1 VSFSSLITINKHNIP
16 IRKLNMRFNDIL
28 IEATKAKPVN
38 EAPVGMLKRA
48 GLGIQKAFGSTKAAG
63 KLDTGKTA
71 NQLRK
76 DFDNYIGKTGQAAEP
91 EVVISWLKS
100 QGYPT
105 TAAQAAMPRTPTAAA
120 SAAAP
125 AAAPTTPAADPAA
138 APATDPAAAPTDG
151 KIEPTLDNPPT
162 AEPAAASAAAPAA
175 APTKTAP
182 GNAAAPGAAQKQTNQ
197 NLNAYVQNAASTLN
211 KATDPAQKMALTK
224 ELVNFMA
231 DRKDYPEWQ
240 NALGTV
246 QKVIKGAQLNP
257 NFANSAISRAKA
269 GQTMESWQAYWI
281 NKLLE
286 AVGYTWRDLGLRVL
300 SESATTVRV
309 VDFKRSVGTKEIS
322 NRSLQ
327 SRLAESIDLKV
338 NIINEELDDKQ
349 IDAALLA
356 AAQEAAK
363 LGITP
368 GAQAA
373 APAAEPAAATA
384 PGAAPAAPAASGGSS
399 DPAASTG
406 GGEDPAAS
414 AGGGSGGPGAASKA
428 GGFAQAALDAGV
440 GTDGSSNIPPEL
452 LSMIKRLSPQQKQA
466 LLKLLKDPNK
476 VKQVLV

>member
-1 VSFSSLITINKHNIP
+1 
-16 IRKLNMRFNDIL
+16 MRFNDIL

-76 DFDNYIGKTGQAAEP
+76 DFDNYIGKTGQAPEP

-120 SAAAP
+120 PGAAAATP
-125 AAAPTTPAADPAA
+125 STPAADPAA
-138 APATDPAAAPTDG
+138 APATPAPDAAAPADTRIEPTLDTPPADPAAAP
-151 KIEPTLDNPPT
+151 
-162 AEPAAASAAAPAA
+162 AADTGVAGAAPA

-182 GNAAAPGAAQKQTNQ
+182 GNAAAPGTAQKQTNQ

-246 QKVIKGAQLNP
+246 QKVIKGAQLSP
-257 NFANSAISRAKA
+257 NFANAAIARAKA

-286 AVGYTWRDLGLRVL
+286 AVGYTWKDIGLRVL

-309 VDFKRSVGTKEIS
+309 VDLRRTVGTKEIS
-322 NRSLQ
+322 HRSLQ
-327 SRLAESIDLKV
+327 SRLAESIDLKI
-338 NIINEELDDKQ
+338 NILNEELSDKQ

-373 APAAEPAAATA
+373 PAADPAAASA
-384 PGAAPAAPAASGGSS
+384 PASAAPAASS
-399 DPAASTG
+399 DPAASSG
-406 GGEDPAAS
+406 GAEEPAAPGG
-414 AGGGSGGPGAASKA
+414 AGGSGGGGPGAASKA

-476 VKQVLV
+476 VKQVLI